1 MMAALLQ
8 SLSGLTGLALVGG
21 VAILVGGGLGLIGY
35 SARLRGQ
42 LLSKRVSAMVPRAG
56 RTTAIAVAA
65 APRPERSLMRLPSS
79 MPDRERREIGRQFSK
94 LGASAE
100 TAGTWFA
107 GFRLL
112 TVLGMAASAVV
123 LAPHLPGMLGSGAMP
138 GVLAAALGI
147 IGWFAPLFAIR
158 RLVKKR
164 AKAVAA
170 GLPDAL
176 ELLVVCVEAG
186 LALEDGIDRIALEL
200 KQSRPPLADELAL
213 TSADLKILPSRDQAL
228 ANLADR
234 VDVASVRSVVTT
246 LSQTMR
252 YGTPLAQAIRVVA
265 SEMRNESLIQLEER
279 ANRLPTMLTIPMM
292 LFIMPTIFLVIG
304 GPSALRLIDMIGH

>member
-1 MMAALLQ
+1 MIDALLH
-8 SLSGLTGLALVGG
+8 SLVGLTGFAVIGG
-21 VAILVGGGLGLIGY
+21 VSILIGCGLGLIFY
-35 SARLRGQ
+35 VAHLRGEA
-42 LLSKRVSAMVPRAG
+42 LRKRIGAMVPRVV
-56 RTTAIAVAA
+56 RTTALIVAA
-65 APRPERSLMRLPSS
+65 APPADRRLVRMPSD
-79 MPDRERREIGRQFSK
+79 MPDRERREIGRQLSR
-94 LGASAE
+94 LGISVQA
-100 TAGTWFA
+100 AGTWFA
-107 GFRLL
+107 GLRLL
-112 TVLGMAASAVV
+112 TVLGLAGAGFAMAG
-123 LAPHLPGMLGSGAMP
+123 HLPGTIGSGVMP
-138 GVLAAALGI
+138 AILAAAFGI
-147 IGWFAPLFAIR
+147 AGWFVPLFVIR
-158 RLVKKR
+158 RLVNKR

-200 KQSRPPLADELAL
+200 KQSRPSLAEELAL

-234 VDVASVRSVVTT
+234 IDVASVRSVVTT

-304 GPSALRLIDMIGH
+304 GPSALRLLDMLGH

>member
-1 MMAALLQ
+1 MRRKAL
-8 SLSGLTGLALVGG
+8 A
-21 VAILVGGGLGLIGY
+21 
-35 SARLRGQ
+35 
-42 LLSKRVSAMVPRAG
+42 KRVNAIVPRAV
-56 RTTAIAVAA
+56 RSTAMTVVAPPSA
-65 APRPERSLMRLPSS
+65 DRRLVRLPSS

-94 LGASAE
+94 LGVSAHA
-100 TAGTWFA
+100 AGACFA

-112 TVLGMAASAVV
+112 TVLGLAGMAFV
-123 LAPHLPGMLGSGAMP
+123 LAPHLPGIGGAGGMP
-138 GVLAAALGI
+138 FVLSAALGI
-147 IGWFAPLFAIR
+147 AGWFVPLFVIR

-170 GLPDAL
+170 GMPDAL

-186 LALEDGIDRIALEL
+186 LALEDGIDRIAFEL
-200 KQSRPPLADELAL
+200 KESRPALADELAL

-304 GPSALRLIDMIGH
+304 GPSALRLIDMLGH